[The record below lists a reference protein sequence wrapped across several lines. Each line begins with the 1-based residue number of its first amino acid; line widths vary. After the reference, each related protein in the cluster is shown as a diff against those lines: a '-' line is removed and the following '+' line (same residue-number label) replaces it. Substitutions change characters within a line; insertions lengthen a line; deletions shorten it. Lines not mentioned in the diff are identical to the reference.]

1 MSILSL
7 SCANCSAPLEIDG
20 DTERFTCAYCGSAQ
34 ILERKGGTVSL
45 KKVESAINAVQRG
58 TDRTAAE
65 LAIPRLARERE
76 VVLGERA
83 AALKAHAENHARARS
98 GRFKLTA
105 IIFVAVFFIGGMI
118 NGSVTAKPA
127 IQAVISFAW
136 IASLFA
142 LPIFVF
148 RKVKL
153 PPNDPKRV
161 ASEYDLRLSRI
172 DAHLRA
178 NREILDKL
186 PH

>member
-1 MSILSL
+1 MPILSL

-20 DTERFTCAYCGSAQ
+20 ETERFTCAYCGSAQ

-45 KKVESAINAVQRG
+45 RKVESAINAVQRG

-65 LAIPRLARERE
+65 LAIPRLTRERE
-76 VVLGERA
+76 EVVGERA
-83 AALKAHAENHARARS
+83 AALKAHAESQARARS

-118 NGSVTAKPA
+118 NGSITAKPA
-127 IQAVISFAW
+127 IQTVFSLVW
-136 IASLFA
+136 VVSLFV

-148 RKVKL
+148 RKIKL

-161 ASEYDLRLSRI
+161 ASEYDARLSHI

>member
-83 AALKAHAENHARARS
+83 AALKAHAETHARARS

-127 IQAVISFAW
+127 IQNVISFAW
-136 IASLFA
+136 IVSLFA

-153 PPNDPKRV
+153 PPHDPKRA
-161 ASEYDLRLSRI
+161 ASEYDARLSRI

-178 NREILDKL
+178 NREILDQL